1 MSFKDYLVRLVS
13 LVCERSGCY
22 RADMWA
28 KLACRFGVHDWSG
41 WKPLDPDD
49 PSKQIRT
56 CARCSRV
63 KFNNGPA
70 VFRWDYPIQ

>member
-1 MSFKDYLVRLVS
+1 
-13 LVCERSGCY
+13 
-22 RADMWA
+22 MWG

-49 PSKQIRT
+49 PGKQIRT
-56 CARCSRV
+56 CDRCSRV

-70 VFRWDYPIQ
+70 VFSWDYPIQ